1 MQCDALDWIR
11 RKRSW
16 PQFFR
21 FARKLARIPG
31 TAYNSALMLDP
42 KLAELRKG
50 LPKAKNPP
58 LFGWTAEM
66 HLLADAVD
74 IALKKATHD
83 PKASIPRPLTAVDHL
98 SLSKRQAG
106 MNRLIATF
114 SPQHVRLTPQIE
126 P

>member
-1 MQCDALDWIR
+1 
-11 RKRSW
+11 
-16 PQFFR
+16 
-21 FARKLARIPG
+21 
-31 TAYNSALMLDP
+31 MLDP

-50 LPKAKNPP
+50 MPKAKNPQ

-83 PKASIPRPLTAVDHL
+83 PKASIPRPLTATDHL
-98 SLSKRQAG
+98 SRAKRQAG
-106 MNRLIATF
+106 MNKVIAIFT
-114 SPQHVRLTPQIE
+114 PEHVHLTPQIE